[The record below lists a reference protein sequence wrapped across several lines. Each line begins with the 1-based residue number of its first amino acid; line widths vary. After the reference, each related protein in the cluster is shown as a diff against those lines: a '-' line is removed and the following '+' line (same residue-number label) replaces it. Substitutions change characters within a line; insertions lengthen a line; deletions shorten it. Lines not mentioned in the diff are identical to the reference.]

1 MTTTINLRFQKKDVY
16 ENSIFIAAASNPD
29 EVKQYKT
36 LDKFAKQLMSL
47 DTKQFLPIF
56 SNDEFQYATIRC
68 KKNSKFPNLVENSI
82 YKITFDTKKKSKD
95 NKVFINCYL
104 RKLKLVKKADVVD
117 LGDDI
122 VFE

>member
-29 EVKQYKT
+29 EVEQYKT
-36 LDKFAKQLMSL
+36 LNKFAKQLMLL
-47 DTKQFLPIF
+47 DTKTFLPIF

-68 KKNSKFPNLVENSI
+68 KKNSSFPNLVENSI
-82 YKITFDTKKKSKD
+82 YKISFDTKRKTKD
-95 NKVFINCYL
+95 DKVYINCYL
-104 RKLKLVKKADVVD
+104 RKLKLVKKAEVVD

-122 VFE
+122 VFD